1 MELPNW
7 ALSKATAL
15 DWESAKKAYHSRTAK
30 IVLRHPESL
39 RSWMKGK
46 GWKRPWLFL
55 EESFMKQLFASDENY
70 RLVLREYVADIRI
83 PKKNVVIS
91 EEDLQS
97 MDEDYA
103 ARSYSGLVEGLREIR
118 RVIEAGTE
126 VEIDGKKLKSFNSFY
141 TWAHARYHLLEEG
154 SDKWIGDD
162 R

>member
-7 ALSKATAL
+7 ALTEATEL
-15 DWESAKKAYHSRTAK
+15 DWTSAKKAYQDQTAK
-30 IVLRHPESL
+30 IVLRHPEAL

-55 EESFMKQLFASDENY
+55 QESFMKQLFASDENY
-70 RLVLREYVADIRI
+70 RLVLREHIAEIRI

-91 EEDLQS
+91 DKKLQS
-97 MDEDYA
+97 MDDDYDE
-103 ARSYSGLVEGLREIR
+103 RSWGALVEELREIR
-118 RVIEAGTE
+118 RVVEAGTE
-126 VEIDGKKLKSFNSFY
+126 VEIDGKKLNSFNSFY
-141 TWAHARYHLLEEG
+141 TWAHARYKLLEEG